1 MNILLVDDEIELVST
16 LAQRLE
22 FRGINAD
29 WASDPDRAIE
39 MVSPNQ
45 YRVAV
50 LDVKMPGMDGF
61 ELKQRL
67 EQKDPGLKFIF
78 MTGHGSETCYQQ
90 GCSETGE
97 AYYLVKPVDI
107 TRLIEKLKEVLD
119 GDGCPG
125 KENHDA

>member
-1 MNILLVDDEIELVST
+1 MKILLVDDEEELVST

-22 FRGINAD
+22 FRGMKAD
-29 WASDPDRAIE
+29 WASDPEKALE
-39 MVSPNQ
+39 LVSQNHYQ
-45 YRVAV
+45 VAV
-50 LDVKMPGMDGF
+50 LDVKMPGINGF

-67 EQKDPGLKFIF
+67 ENRDPDLKFIF
-78 MTGHGSETCYQQ
+78 MTGHGSEVYYRQ

-119 GDGCPG
+119 DDAGPG
-125 KENHDA
+125 KESNDA